1 MHLSDQPCT
10 ESHGRKAVGLGAW
23 ACVCGGER
31 ERESCPGCH
40 SATGEKCDHP
50 CGMRSSWGESSHAAM
65 QCEGSS

>member
-1 MHLSDQPCT
+1 M
-10 ESHGRKAVGLGAW
+10 
-23 ACVCGGER
+23 CGGER
-31 ERESCPGCH
+31 ERERCPGCH